1 MPFDPTKPAVSS
13 PLNSAEVRGQ
23 LNALNADKA
32 SHAEVAGAIAGTANN
47 MNAVGDLSVGLSNPP
62 QQGEVQ
68 VIVDKLN
75 ELLAA
80 LRR

>member
-1 MPFDPTKPAVSS
+1 MPFDPAKPAPNS
-13 PLNSAEVRGQ
+13 PLSSAEMRDQ
-23 LNALNADKA
+23 LNALNGDKA
-32 SHAEVAGAIAGTANN
+32 SQTQLANAISGTANN
-47 MNAVGDLSVGLSNPP
+47 MNAVGDLEVVISSPP

-68 VIVDKLN
+68 AIVDKIN

>member
-1 MPFDPTKPAVSS
+1 MPFDPAKPATSS
-13 PLNSAEVRGQ
+13 PLSSAEMRDQ

-32 SHAEVAGAIAGTANN
+32 SQGDLAAAIGGTANN
-47 MNAVGDLSVGLSNPP
+47 MNAVGNLEVVISDPP
-62 QQGEVQ
+62 QQFEVQ
-68 VIVDKLN
+68 AIVDKMN

>member
-1 MPFDPTKPAVSS
+1 MPFDPALPADHS
-13 PLNSAEVRGQ
+13 PLSSAEMRDQ
-23 LNALNADKA
+23 LKTLNTDKA
-32 SHAEVAGAIAGTANN
+32 STADVAGAIAGTANN
-47 MNAVGDLSVGLSNPP
+47 MNAVGDLTVTISDPT

-68 VIVDKLN
+68 AAVDKMN